1 MPLLLQWRRLAAKG
15 GFSRRIGQLEPVSMR
30 LEMLQGIKGSML
42 INDAYNSDI
51 GGLSAALDL
60 VDQQKQ
66 FDQRMLIL
74 SDLFQSGRE
83 EEDLYLGDRS
93 NE

>member
-1 MPLLLQWRRLAAKG
+1 MG
-15 GFSRRIGQLEPVSMR
+15 SLEPVSMR
-30 LEMLQGIKGSML
+30 MEILQGINGCML

-66 FDQRMLIL
+66 FDKKILIL
-74 SDLFQSGRE
+74 SDLFQSGME
-83 EEDLYLGDRS
+83 EEELYLEISSPGP
-93 NE
+93 